1 MFIGFTKM
9 KDSGYDEAHDVYY
22 IVMNKLDEDLNAI
35 IKGRPEQ
42 ILTLQ
47 STINIGLQLLDR
59 LEILHEHG
67 IVHRD
72 LKPKNIMLDYS
83 KQEVN
88 LIDFG
93 LSASY
98 LNQNFV
104 HIPFRST
111 GTIIGTPLFASN
123 NALMGKEISRRD
135 DIESMVYILIFC
147 IKG

>member
-1 MFIGFTKM
+1 M